1 MGVGCQATSD
11 WRAPALR
18 VWWPV
23 THHRVSCPQSGS
35 GRARASPSW
44 DCGLGGLRTCSS
56 SPRRGERLPWP
67 QLPPPDT
74 ERSLCVGRWSTGSC
88 RGAAERLPLSPRTPV
103 LRPPPGGPR
112 SGARISR
119 HVGPGAPVTG
129 HAGLSGAAPSRGC
142 PHPASRSSR
151 ASGVSSPICFVR
163 VWGLLFAFSFLLCSR
178 AKPKG
183 KGENGFLSH

>member
-23 THHRVSCPQSGS
+23 THHRVGCPQSGS

-74 ERSLCVGRWSTGSC
+74 ERSLCVGRRSTGSC

-103 LRPPPGGPR
+103 LRPPPGRPPLWR
-112 SGARISR
+112 PHLPSCGARGSCHWAR
-119 HVGPGAPVTG
+119 RALRGSAFEGLPAPRFPLL
-129 HAGLSGAAPSRGC
+129 AGLRGFL
-142 PHPASRSSR
+142 PD
-151 ASGVSSPICFVR
+151 
-163 VWGLLFAFSFLLCSR
+163 LLCPCLGFAVCIFFSPLFKSQ
-178 AKPKG
+178 AKG
-183 KGENGFLSH
+183 KR